1 MPQVYPYASTAKV
14 QEALGVIG
22 ASAPG
27 YGDTALKQVWVDIGA
42 TAVLSPPTV
51 APVLTY
57 DPPMLG
63 SFIVDLFWTASNKT
77 SSAGFG
83 YRVYM
88 QYNGGGFNAI
98 ETTTNLTTAFN
109 GDPNAGTYDFRIV
122 PFNDAGEGPSSNT
135 ASVVL
140 PGEFE
145 APIGAYLTPDS
156 LFYFVTPDG
165 LFYFQ
170 QPDE

>member
-27 YGDTALKQVWVDIGA
+27 YGDTALKQVWVAIGA

-51 APVLTY
+51 APVLSY

-98 ETTTNLTTAFN
+98 ETTTSLTTDFD
-109 GDPNAGTYDFRIV
+109 GSPNAGTYEFRIV

-135 ASVVL
+135 VSVVL

-145 APIGAYLTPDS
+145 ASY
-156 LFYFVTPDG
+156 YRRPDG
-165 LFYFQ
+165 TSLYYR
-170 QPDE
+170 PDGTSLYLRP